1 MAREGELGAPPVA
14 ATVTSV
20 TAVEAE
26 PTDAPVA
33 SEGPASEVGGVE
45 PELASSSVEESADP
59 ADADLAAA
67 AASVAEVLEPT
78 QDLTE
83 AQDSNEEG
91 DAR

>member
-1 MAREGELGAPPVA
+1 M
-14 ATVTSV
+14 
-20 TAVEAE
+20 
-26 PTDAPVA
+26 A
-33 SEGPASEVGGVE
+33 SEGPATELGGVE

-59 ADADLAAA
+59 AGADLAAT

-83 AQDSNEEG
+83 AQDSTEEG